1 MPESKPT
8 LVFVHGAFH
17 GPECFKP
24 LVQLLKDAGYPCVG
38 DFGLPGTGNSSTAG
52 LEEDAEA
59 LRSVVLKVLG
69 GGNNCLVVVHS
80 YGGLPAIQGLGGLG
94 KKDRGDQPAVLK
106 IVYLSACIPKKGE
119 SQKQQEFTFLE
130 ANNIERRDLH
140 DLLNIKDGVGTFI
153 GEDDFFYNDLPEE
166 TKKELYSKLK
176 TQSMKTLFTPLT
188 YTAYEEIPGWYL
200 VATKDLALSPKFQ
213 KYMLRNAGDMMEV
226 VEEIDAGH
234 SSFISQP
241 EKVADFIMRA
251 ATCGGDA

>member
-140 DLLNIKDGVGTFI
+140 DLLNIKVSTCQAYYLSFQELTF
-153 GEDDFFYNDLPEE
+153 LPRMVSAPSLERMISSIM
-166 TKKELYSKLK
+166 TCRRRRRRSC
-176 TQSMKTLFTPLT
+176 
-188 YTAYEEIPGWYL
+188 TA
-200 VATKDLALSPKFQ
+200 S
-213 KYMLRNAGDMMEV
+213 
-226 VEEIDAGH
+226 
-234 SSFISQP
+234 
-241 EKVADFIMRA
+241 
-251 ATCGGDA
+251 